1 MPRRLRVHLP
11 GGFYH
16 VTLRGNHQQAIFF
29 SDRDRTLL
37 NGIVAEAIEKFSARV
52 HAYCWMGNHIHLLLQ
67 AGTEPI
73 SRTMHYI
80 ATTYARIKQRHM
92 QTTGHFF
99 ERRYHALL
107 VDADSYLLQLLRYIH
122 LNPVTAGIARELT
135 DYQWSSHHNYAGTRN
150 DPWVTTEFVWS
161 VLAVDRTVAIS
172 AYRSF
177 IDDRTADDWVPDDE
191 MSADRQVLGGDGFAA
206 RLACTPLAGRVRQSL
221 EELIT
226 EACRRFEVE
235 REMLNS
241 PARDPYRVKVRAW
254 IAHQAECRGIAT
266 RSAVA
271 RALGRT
277 EGALRHAIRAYP
289 DELE

>member
-1 MPRRLRVHLP
+1 MPRRLRIHLP

-37 NGIVAEAIEKFSARV
+37 NGIVAQAIEKFSARV

-67 AGTEPI
+67 AGTVPI
-73 SRTMHYI
+73 ARTMHYV
-80 ATTYARIKQRHM
+80 ATTYARMKQQHL

-107 VDADSYLLQLLRYIH
+107 VDTDSYLLQLLRYIH
-122 LNPVTAGIARELT
+122 LNPVTAGVAGEPA
-135 DYQWSSHHNYAGTRN
+135 DYRWSSHHNYVGARTE
-150 DPWVTTEFVWS
+150 PWVTTEFVWR
-161 VLAVDRTVAIS
+161 VFAGERTVAIS
-172 AYRSF
+172 AYRRF
-177 IDDRTADDWVPDDE
+177 IDDRTAGDWVPE
-191 MSADRQVLGGDGFAA
+191 MAMSSDLQVLGGDKFVA
-206 RLACTPLAGRVRQSL
+206 RVTCAPRAGHQRQSL
-221 EELIT
+221 EELIA

-235 REMLNS
+235 REMLDS

-254 IAHQAECRGIAT
+254 IAHQAERRGIAT

-289 DELE
+289 GELE